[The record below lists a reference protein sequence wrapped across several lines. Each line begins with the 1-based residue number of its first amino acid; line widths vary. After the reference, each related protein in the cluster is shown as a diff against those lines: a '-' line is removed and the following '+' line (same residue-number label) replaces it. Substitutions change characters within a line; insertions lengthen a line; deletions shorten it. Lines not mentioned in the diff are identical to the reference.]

1 MKKKIQSGILL
12 VAGVIAAVI
21 GIAAGVAGMQGE
33 TRGYLLV
40 TGVILIMLGFLRSP
54 VRHHDRIVNVDT
66 GYPCICHYGCY
77 SISSG
82 NILFIYRL
90 EWHDI
95 YTVSWI

>member
-54 VRHHDRIVNVDT
+54 VRHHDRIVNVRPVQMTVLILNGLWIWNDYLLPSLLL
-66 GYPCICHYGCY
+66 GLNGR
-77 SISSG
+77 ISM
-82 NILFIYRL
+82 
-90 EWHDI
+90 
-95 YTVSWI
+95 